1 MSTENNKKKVIDSL
15 LKKKIDG
22 LKGVFGGVA
31 CTAAP
36 KPIVITN
43 CYVCTVTPPQ
53 NPNGGT
59 TGQA

>member
-1 MSTENNKKKVIDSL
+1 MNTENNKKKVIDSL
-15 LKKKIDG
+15 VKKKIEG

-36 KPIVITN
+36 KPRL
-43 CYVCTVTPPQ
+43 CWVCTVTSP
-53 NPNGGT
+53 NPGGST